1 MDRAAASGAACGG
14 SIPLRRISLKDAEPA
29 ADTDPAENHPAAKG
43 GFMAKDLEE
52 KKDLV
57 EELTDADPVR
67 ASVEDLDQAAEDLD
81 AALSETTEVPEGE
94 AEGSAAEEGNGNV
107 INDPLADS
115 ESTEDIY
122 SGNYRRDTSDRG
134 IYTGGTKRDRMMSD
148 TLGDYGEESRAER
161 RRKRQA
167 ARRRRNIVTVLI
179 CLLLA
184 GLIGCG
190 AYAYMNGMFDKLPFL
205 SSSKPAETQAAET
218 EAPAETEAQTEAP
231 AETEAPTAPAEIT
244 WEKDQDPDISKLV
257 SDYYLALSEGN
268 IEEMKKALDETAVI
282 NEEAVTNQTTFI
294 DGYQDIATYVT
305 NGAQEGE
312 YGVYIQ
318 YAMKFKDIE
327 TPAPGLVPAYVRLD
341 GNGNLRLLRYE
352 DFDSDISAFM
362 GDISKSQQVQD
373 LAAEVNKAYEDA
385 QAADENLKNFVAA
398 LSGNEAG
405 TDNAG
410 GAATANGETA
420 AADESQTAETT
431 AAADAAKQEAGS
443 AGNVQFKDVDDIQY
457 VKTQVK
463 CRKTP
468 VIDDN
473 SEDYVLVD
481 AKTKVH
487 VVGVS
492 DEWCKVYLF
501 DANGTSGYIYKKYLT
516 ILPPDEWTE

>member
-1 MDRAAASGAACGG
+1 
-14 SIPLRRISLKDAEPA
+14 
-29 ADTDPAENHPAAKG
+29 
-43 GFMAKDLEE
+43 MAKDLED

-57 EELTDADPVR
+57 EELTDAEPEKVT
-67 ASVEDLDQAAEDLD
+67 VEELDQAADDLD
-81 AALSETTEVPEGE
+81 AALAETTEVPEGE
-94 AEGSAAEEGNGNV
+94 AEGSEAGEGNGNV
-107 INDPLADS
+107 LNDPLADS

-167 ARRRRNIVTVLI
+167 ARRRKNIITVLI

-184 GLIGCG
+184 ALIGCG
-190 AYAYMNGMFDKLPFL
+190 AYAYMNGMFDNLPFL
-205 SSSKPAETQAAET
+205 SSGKPAETQPAETETAAPAETEAET
-218 EAPAETEAQTEAP
+218 EAPAETES
-231 AETEAPTAPAEIT
+231 ETAAAEIT

-268 IEEMKKALDETAVI
+268 IEEMKKALDDTAVI
-282 NEEAVTNQTTFI
+282 DEEAVTNQTTFI

-305 NGAQEGE
+305 KGAQEGE

-341 GNGNLRLLRYE
+341 GNGELRLLRYE
-352 DFDSDISAFM
+352 DFDNDISVYM
-362 GDISKSQQVQD
+362 GEVSKSQQVQD
-373 LAAEVNKAYEDA
+373 LAAEVNKAFEDA
-385 QAADENLKNFVAA
+385 QAADENLKTFVEG
-398 LSGNEAG
+398 LSGNGTG

-410 GAATANGETA
+410 GASTANGETA
-420 AADESQTAETT
+420 AATEESQAAEESS
-431 AAADAAKQEAGS
+431 AAASQEAGS
-443 AGNVQFKDVDDIQY
+443 AGNVQFEEVDDIQY
-457 VKTQVK
+457 AKTQVK

-473 SEDYVLVD
+473 SEDYILVD

-501 DANGTSGYIYKKYLT
+501 DSNGTSGYIYKKYLT
-516 ILPPDEWTE
+516 ILPPDQWDE

>member
-1 MDRAAASGAACGG
+1 
-14 SIPLRRISLKDAEPA
+14 
-29 ADTDPAENHPAAKG
+29 
-43 GFMAKDLEE
+43 MAKDLED

-57 EELTDADPVR
+57 EELTDAEPEKVT
-67 ASVEDLDQAAEDLD
+67 VEELDQAADDLD

-94 AEGSAAEEGNGNV
+94 AEGSEAGEGNGNV
-107 INDPLADS
+107 LNDPLADS

-167 ARRRRNIVTVLI
+167 ARRRKNIITVLI

-184 GLIGCG
+184 ALIGCG

-205 SSSKPAETQAAET
+205 NSSQPAETQPAETETAAPAETEAET
-218 EAPAETEAQTEAP
+218 EAPAETES
-231 AETEAPTAPAEIT
+231 ETAAAEIT

-257 SDYYLALSEGN
+257 SDYYLALSDGN

-282 NEEAVTNQTTFI
+282 DEEAVTNQTTFI

-305 NGAQEGE
+305 KGAQEGE

-341 GNGNLRLLRYE
+341 GNGELRLLRYE
-352 DFDSDISAFM
+352 DFDNDISVYM
-362 GDISKSQQVQD
+362 GEVSKSQQVQD
-373 LAAEVNKAYEDA
+373 LAAEVNKAFEDA
-385 QAADENLKNFVAA
+385 QAADENLKTFVEG
-398 LSGNEAG
+398 LSGNGTG

-410 GAATANGETA
+410 GASTANGETA
-420 AADESQTAETT
+420 AATEESQAAEESS
-431 AAADAAKQEAGS
+431 AAASQEAGS
-443 AGNVQFKDVDDIQY
+443 AGNVQFEEVDDIQY
-457 VKTQVK
+457 AKTQVK

-473 SEDYVLVD
+473 SEDYILVD

-501 DANGTSGYIYKKYLT
+501 DSNGTSGYIYKKYLT
-516 ILPPDEWTE
+516 ILPPDQWDE

>member
-1 MDRAAASGAACGG
+1 
-14 SIPLRRISLKDAEPA
+14 
-29 ADTDPAENHPAAKG
+29 
-43 GFMAKDLEE
+43 
-52 KKDLV
+52 
-57 EELTDADPVR
+57 
-67 ASVEDLDQAAEDLD
+67 
-81 AALSETTEVPEGE
+81 
-94 AEGSAAEEGNGNV
+94 
-107 INDPLADS
+107 
-115 ESTEDIY
+115 
-122 SGNYRRDTSDRG
+122 
-134 IYTGGTKRDRMMSD
+134 MSD

-167 ARRRRNIVTVLI
+167 ARRRKNIITVLI

-184 GLIGCG
+184 ALIGCG

-205 SSSKPAETQAAET
+205 SSSQPAETQPAETETAAPAETEAET
-218 EAPAETEAQTEAP
+218 EAPAETES
-231 AETEAPTAPAEIT
+231 ETAAAEIT

-282 NEEAVTNQTTFI
+282 DEEAVTNQTTFI

-305 NGAQEGE
+305 KGAQEGE

-341 GNGNLRLLRYE
+341 GNGELRLLRYE
-352 DFDSDISAFM
+352 DFDNDISVYM
-362 GDISKSQQVQD
+362 GEVSKSQQVQD
-373 LAAEVNKAYEDA
+373 LAAEVNKAFEDA
-385 QAADENLKNFVAA
+385 QAADENLKTFVEG
-398 LSGNEAG
+398 LSGNGTG

-410 GAATANGETA
+410 GASTANGETA
-420 AADESQTAETT
+420 AATEESQAAEESS
-431 AAADAAKQEAGS
+431 AAASQEAGS
-443 AGNVQFKDVDDIQY
+443 AGNVQFEEVDDIQY
-457 VKTQVK
+457 AKTQVK

-473 SEDYVLVD
+473 SEDYILVD

-501 DANGTSGYIYKKYLT
+501 DSNGTSGYIYKKYLT
-516 ILPPDEWTE
+516 ILPPDQWDE

>member
-29 ADTDPAENHPAAKG
+29 VRTAENHPAAKG
-43 GFMAKDLEE
+43 GFMAKDLDD

-57 EELTDADPVR
+57 EELIDTDPVR
-67 ASVEDLDQAAEDLD
+67 ESVEDLDQAADDLD
-81 AALSETTEVPEGE
+81 AALSEVTDVPESE
-94 AEGSAAEEGNGNV
+94 AEGSTAEEGNGNV
-107 INDPLADS
+107 LNDPLADS
-115 ESTEDIY
+115 DSTEDIY

-167 ARRRRNIVTVLI
+167 ARRRKNIITVLI

-184 GLIGCG
+184 ALIGCG
-190 AYAYMNGMFDKLPFL
+190 AYAYMNGMFDKIPFL
-205 SSSKPAETQAAET
+205 SGSSKPAETQAAET
-218 EAPAETEAQTEAP
+218 ETEAPVETEPETEAP
-231 AETEAPTAPAEIT
+231 AETEPAETTPAEIT

-257 SDYYLALSEGN
+257 SNYYLALSEGN
-268 IEEMKKALDETAVI
+268 IEEMKKALDDTTVI
-282 NEEAVTNQTTFI
+282 NEEAVTNKTTFI
-294 DGYQDIATYVT
+294 DGYQDISTYVI

-341 GNGNLRLLRYE
+341 GNGELRLLRYE
-352 DFDSDISAFM
+352 DFDNDISVYM
-362 GDISKSQQVQD
+362 GEVSQSKQVQD
-373 LAAEVNKAYEDA
+373 LAAEVNQAFADA
-385 QAADENLKNFVAA
+385 QAADENLKTFVEG
-398 LSGNEAG
+398 LSGNESG

-410 GAATANGETA
+410 GASTATGETVA
-420 AADESQTAETT
+420 AQETQPAESTEGAGQ
-431 AAADAAKQEAGS
+431 QAGS

-468 VIDDN
+468 VIDDE
-473 SEDYVLVD
+473 SEDYILVD

-501 DANGTSGYIYKKYLT
+501 DSKGTSGYIYKKYLT
-516 ILPPDEWTE
+516 ILPPDEW